1 MINEH
6 APSRNVVQGIGT
18 LTQEDVSNVK
28 RICILQILRNIVSN
42 NDVRLMK
49 KLTGMESVFH
59 VVNIKLLQM
68 MLDHAF

>member
-18 LTQEDVSNVK
+18 LIQEDVSNVK